1 MKFRYAITYA
11 KLRSDL
17 MGKADDVKKAFEAH
31 VKEAEKNGLK
41 VPFWGSPW
49 GTSEGMVIVYEF
61 DDVGKYETWMFAERS
76 NPFTDGRT
84 HMVMEW

>member
-11 KLRSDL
+11 KLSPDVN
-17 MGKADDVKKAFEAH
+17 GIDAVKKAFGDH
-31 VKEAEKNGLK
+31 VKEAEKYGLK

-49 GTSEGMVIVYEF
+49 GTTEGMVIVYEF
-61 DDVGKYETWMFAERS
+61 DDTSKYEAFMAGDRK
-76 NPFTDGRT
+76 NPFRDGRT